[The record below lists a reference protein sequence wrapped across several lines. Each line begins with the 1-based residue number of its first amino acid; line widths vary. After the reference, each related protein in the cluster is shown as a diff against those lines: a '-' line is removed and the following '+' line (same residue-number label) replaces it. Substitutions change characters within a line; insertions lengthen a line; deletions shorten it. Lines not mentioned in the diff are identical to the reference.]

1 MLCSVCGTQYY
12 DKAGRVT
19 KCPDE
24 KCDADVGFEAAVRLV
39 AESGAACAAM
49 HHVGERRNTRWQ
61 LQERAPNGAACNATR
76 RAWHE

>member
-49 HHVGERRNTRWQ
+49 QEAFEQARHVANHPAYDCIKHR
-61 LQERAPNGAACNATR
+61 
-76 RAWHE
+76 